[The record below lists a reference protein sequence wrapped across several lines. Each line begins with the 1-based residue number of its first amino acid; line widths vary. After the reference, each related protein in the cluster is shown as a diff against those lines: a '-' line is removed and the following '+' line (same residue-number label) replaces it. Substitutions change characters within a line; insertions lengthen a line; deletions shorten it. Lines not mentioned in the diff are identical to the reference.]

1 MYKPGSA
8 PITVLFYDD
17 LVSILE
23 YLTILN
29 SDILLKGDFNLH
41 VERTSDPRSIRKS
54 CQRSYT
60 YPRRYI
66 GFSYDDS
73 IIEADIFISPPADG
87 INSDED
93 DVLDEI
99 YDQGS
104 FGDLPARQLLSNAE
118 VTIKQIGVSKKIG
131 INVKSCESEIFISQN
146 LKKIKKS
153 RQWKKFDM
161 CKKSSNFKNYP
172 TPIQAFLEEDL
183 PPHMLFFQ

>member
-60 YPRRYI
+60 YPRRNLMQAGDRLTLAVYYLFSNQFGRVDI
-66 GFSYDDS
+66 FNRQQAGFSRNLLF
-73 IIEADIFISPPADG
+73 IFK
-87 INSDED
+87 
-93 DVLDEI
+93 
-99 YDQGS
+99 
-104 FGDLPARQLLSNAE
+104 
-118 VTIKQIGVSKKIG
+118 VTLNQNVGV
-131 INVKSCESEIFISQN
+131 
-146 LKKIKKS
+146 
-153 RQWKKFDM
+153 R
-161 CKKSSNFKNYP
+161 
-172 TPIQAFLEEDL
+172 
-183 PPHMLFFQ
+183 